1 MIKRVLN
8 AHRHATPHEIESHAC
23 EHASIW
29 GKHFLN
35 TSHLPFYSP
44 GDIYTQ
50 FPCWYKRTYVRDQ
63 SMSHEIK
70 KKDLRTLAALISF
83 ELSLL
88 LLFCFRDGRRMPV
101 YSNSLLDASM
111 FNTAIRFNRV
121 SRNVSFEVDQLII
134 LLVSQTRVNSIFTS
148 MMARVVV
155 IGVRIN
161 HESLEVM
168 MGRLVSYYLTTP
180 TDLSSSTLI
189 LRCPTTTTTTTIS
202 RDLGSCRTTI
212 DSLRTRI
219 TLSTQSTIHTSR
231 HPRKHQ
237 RTTRRIHLRS

>member
-1 MIKRVLN
+1 MRTRINLGE
-8 AHRHATPHEIESHAC
+8 TFF
-23 EHASIW
+23 EHFSSA
-29 GKHFLN
+29 
-35 TSHLPFYSP
+35 FYSP

-148 MMARVVV
+148 TMARVVV
-155 IGVRIN
+155 IGVRIS

-189 LRCPTTTTTTTIS
+189 LRCPTTTTTTIS